1 MKDIFLLDVDDTLLD
16 FAKGERAQI
25 ASTLAHFG
33 IAPTPRMA
41 QRFHEINDGL
51 WKRLERGELTRERL
65 LTLRFELFFEEFGL
79 RGDAAA
85 FNALYFEGLSSRA
98 YLIDGAAAFLRTLR
112 QRGRLFTVTNGS
124 AYIQRR
130 RTALAGID
138 GFFEEMFISETVG
151 CNKPSPAY
159 AAYVASHIEGFSR
172 ERAVWMGD
180 SLTSDRLCAA
190 AMGVDFILFGRER
203 PAGYDGL
210 FADGYPAA
218 LGLIGGL

>member
-79 RGDAAA
+79 KGDAAA
-85 FNALYFEGLSSRA
+85 FNARRRA
-98 YLIDGAAAFLRTLR
+98 VLDAFRKSEFVEKLTDQTDFSKPNFPTLTLR
-112 QRGRLFTVTNGS
+112 LVLKPGK
-124 AYIQRR
+124 
-130 RTALAGID
+130 GI
-138 GFFEEMFISETVG
+138 
-151 CNKPSPAY
+151 
-159 AAYVASHIEGFSR
+159 
-172 ERAVWMGD
+172 
-180 SLTSDRLCAA
+180 
-190 AMGVDFILFGRER
+190 
-203 PAGYDGL
+203 
-210 FADGYPAA
+210 
-218 LGLIGGL
+218 